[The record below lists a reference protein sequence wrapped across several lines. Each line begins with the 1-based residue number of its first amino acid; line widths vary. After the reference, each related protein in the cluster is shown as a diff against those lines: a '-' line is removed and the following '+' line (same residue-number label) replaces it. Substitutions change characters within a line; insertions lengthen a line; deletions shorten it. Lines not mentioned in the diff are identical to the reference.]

1 MKNIAILGSTGSI
14 GENTLEIVRAHPD
27 RFRVRALAAKKN
39 TARLLQQALEFRP
52 EAVCLYEEKC
62 AFELSGKLKGSGI
75 RVLAGDSGLAE
86 ISTLSSVDQV
96 IFALVGAIGLGA
108 ILQALK
114 AGKSVAV
121 ANKEP
126 LVVAG
131 RLLME
136 ESRRHKAPLLP
147 IDSEHSGLWQCLQGT
162 STHFVK
168 KLVLTSS
175 GGPFRKWET
184 PFDQITPE
192 QALNHPKWK
201 MGPKITI
208 DSATLMNKGLEVIEA
223 VNLFGM
229 PAEKIEVL
237 IHPEA
242 VVHAMV
248 EFIDGSCLAQMGVT
262 DMRLPI
268 QYALTYPERLDSLP
282 SLDLTKI
289 AALHF
294 EKPDTVRFPCLGL
307 GYEAARLGGTLPAVL
322 NAANEIAVEA
332 FLAGA
337 IPFPAIAEAIA
348 KIMSIHRRIENP
360 ALQDL
365 LESDAWAREKA
376 KDYFSV
382 SQTKARF

>member
-14 GENTLEIVRAHPD
+14 GENTLAIARAHPG
-27 RFRVRALAAKKN
+27 RFQVKALAAKKN
-39 TARLLQQALEFRP
+39 VQRLLEQALEFRP
-52 EAVCLYEEKC
+52 EAVCLYDGKP
-62 AFELSGKLKGSGI
+62 AFELSQKLKGSGI
-75 RVLAGDSGLAE
+75 RVLSGDEGLAE
-86 ISTLSSVDQV
+86 LSTLASVEQV
-96 IFALVGAIGLGA
+96 IFALVGAIGLSA

-136 ESRRHKAPLLP
+136 ESRRHKVPLLP
-147 IDSEHSGLWQCLQGT
+147 IDSEHSGLWQCLEGA
-162 STHFVK
+162 SMDSVK

-175 GGPFRKWET
+175 GGPFRKWDG
-184 PFDQITPE
+184 PFSEVTSG

-223 VNLFGM
+223 VNLFGVR
-229 PAEKIEVL
+229 AEKIEVL

-242 VVHAMV
+242 VIHAIV

-268 QYALTYPERLDSLP
+268 QYALTYPDRLGSLP
-282 SLDLTKI
+282 SLDLVKVSS
-289 AALHF
+289 LHF
-294 EKPDTVRFPCLGL
+294 E
-307 GYEAARLGGTLPAVL
+307 
-322 NAANEIAVEA
+322 
-332 FLAGA
+332 
-337 IPFPAIAEAIA
+337 
-348 KIMSIHRRIENP
+348 
-360 ALQDL
+360 
-365 LESDAWAREKA
+365 
-376 KDYFSV
+376 
-382 SQTKARF
+382 